1 MTEQEFER
9 LSALVDDE
17 ISGHEISGEINK
29 LKNNQESLDIWSR
42 YHLIGDAMRNELG
55 QFHDP
60 QMARLISQRLKSEP
74 AILAPAAIK
83 RHSNKKRALTG
94 LAIAASLTAVAV
106 VIAPQLINPGS
117 SEAPNQLASSNQ
129 LPVGNQQPVANQQ
142 PASNTI
148 HVAEDGTRWELLK
161 KPKVESRLNDYLLN
175 HQDLSPSSNIK
186 GIMPYATFVSYDENK
201 QK

>member
-17 ISGHEISGEINK
+17 ISEHEISGEINK
-29 LKNNQESLDIWSR
+29 LKNTQESQDIWSR

-55 QFHDP
+55 QIHDP
-60 QMARLISQRLKSEP
+60 EMARSICRHIENEP
-74 AILAPAAIK
+74 IVLAPAALK
-83 RHSNKKRALTG
+83 PRSANKKRAITG
-94 LAIAASLTAVAV
+94 LAVAASLTAAAV
-106 VIAPQLINPGS
+106 VMAPQLINPGS
-117 SEAPNQLASSNQ
+117 SETPNQLASSDQ
-129 LPVGNQQPVANQQ
+129 LPISNQNQR
-142 PASNTI
+142 PESNTVY
-148 HVAEDGTRWELLK
+148 VAENGTRWKLLK

-201 QK
+201 Q

>member
-1 MTEQEFER
+1 MTEQPFER

-17 ISGHEISGEINK
+17 ISEYEISNEINK
-29 LKNNQESLDIWSR
+29 LKGDHGNMARWSR

-55 QFHDP
+55 CIHDTS
-60 QMARLISQRLKSEP
+60 MARTISQRLEDEP
-74 AILAPAAIK
+74 VVLAPAALK
-83 RHSNKKRALTG
+83 RNPSGKRRAITG

-106 VIAPQLINPGS
+106 VMAPQLINPNS

-129 LPVGNQQPVANQQ
+129 LPPGTAR
-142 PASNTI
+142 PASNNSI
-148 HVAEDGTRWELLK
+148 YLAEDGTRWKLLQ

-186 GIMPYATFVSYDENK
+186 GIMPYATFVSYDEKK
-201 QK
+201 Q

>member
-17 ISGHEISGEINK
+17 ISQPEISGEINK
-29 LKNNQESLDIWSR
+29 LKHNQESLDIWSR

-55 QFHDP
+55 QLHNPDL
-60 QMARLISQRLKSEP
+60 ARCISEKLESEP
-74 AILAPAAIK
+74 VVLAPAAIK
-83 RHSNKKRALTG
+83 RQTPSKKRALTG
-94 LAIAASLTAVAV
+94 LAVAASLTAVAV
-106 VIAPQLINPGS
+106 VMAPQLINPGS
-117 SEAPNQLASSNQ
+117 SEAPDQLVSSNQ
-129 LPVGNQQPVANQQ
+129 LPVGEQMPK
-142 PASNTI
+142 SNI
-148 HVAEDGTRWELLK
+148 IAVAEDGTRWELLK

-201 QK
+201 Q

>member
-17 ISGHEISGEINK
+17 ISEHEISGEINK
-29 LKNNQESLDIWSR
+29 LKNAQESQDIWSR

-55 QFHDP
+55 QIHDP
-60 QMARLISQRLKSEP
+60 EMARSISQSIENEP
-74 AILAPAAIK
+74 IVLAPAALK
-83 RHSNKKRALTG
+83 PRSSNKKRAFTG
-94 LAIAASLTAVAV
+94 LAVAASLTAAAV
-106 VIAPQLINPGS
+106 VMAPQLINPGS
-117 SEAPNQLASSNQ
+117 SEAPNQLASSDQ
-129 LPVGNQQPVANQQ
+129 LPISNQRPE
-142 PASNTI
+142 SNTI
-148 HVAEDGTRWELLK
+148 YVAENGTRWKLLK

-201 QK
+201 Q

>member
-17 ISGHEISGEINK
+17 ISEHEISGEINK
-29 LKNNQESLDIWSR
+29 LKNTQESLDIWSR

-55 QFHDP
+55 QIHDP
-60 QMARLISQRLKSEP
+60 EMARTLSQRIENEP
-74 AILAPAAIK
+74 VVLAPAALK
-83 RHSNKKRALTG
+83 RRSPNKKRALTG
-94 LAIAASLTAVAV
+94 LAVAASLTAVAV
-106 VIAPQLINPGS
+106 VLAPQLINPGS
-117 SEAPNQLASSNQ
+117 SEVPNQLASSDQ
-129 LPVGNQQPVANQQ
+129 LPIHNQRPG
-142 PASNTI
+142 SNTI
-148 HVAEDGTRWELLK
+148 YVAEDGTRWELLK

-201 QK
+201 Q

>member
-29 LKNNQESLDIWSR
+29 LNNSQESLAIWSR

-55 QFHDP
+55 QLHDP
-60 QMARLISQRLKSEP
+60 QMASLISQRLESEP
-74 AILAPAAIK
+74 VILAPQIK

-106 VIAPQLINPGS
+106 VMAPQLINPGS
-117 SEAPNQLASSNQ
+117 SEVPNQVASTNQ
-129 LPVGNQQPVANQQ
+129 LPISNQTTAK
-142 PASNTI
+142 NTI
-148 HVAEDGTRWELLK
+148 YVAEDGTRWELLK

-201 QK
+201 Q

>member
-29 LKNNQESLDIWSR
+29 LKSNQEHLATWSR

-55 QFHDP
+55 HVHDTN
-60 QMARLISQRLKSEP
+60 LGLSISQRLENEP
-74 AILAPAAIK
+74 VVLAPTVIK
-83 RHSNKKRALTG
+83 RGAANKRRTLTG
-94 LAIAASLTAVAV
+94 LAVAASLTAVAIV
-106 VIAPQLINPGS
+106 MTPQLLNPNGA
-117 SEAPNQLASSNQ
+117 EAPNKLAS
-129 LPVGNQQPVANQQ
+129 GNQRPE
-142 PASNTI
+142 SNAI
-148 HVAEDGTRWELLK
+148 YVAEDGTRWELLK

-201 QK
+201 Q

>member
-17 ISGHEISGEINK
+17 ISEHEISGEINK
-29 LKNNQESLDIWSR
+29 LKNTQESQGIWSR

-55 QFHDP
+55 QIHDP
-60 QMARLISQRLKSEP
+60 EMARCISQSIENEP
-74 AILAPAAIK
+74 IVLAPAALK
-83 RHSNKKRALTG
+83 PRSSNKKRAFTG
-94 LAIAASLTAVAV
+94 LAVAASLTAVAV
-106 VIAPQLINPGS
+106 IMAPQLINPGS
-117 SEAPNQLASSNQ
+117 SEAPNQLASSDQ
-129 LPVGNQQPVANQQ
+129 LPISNQRPEN
-142 PASNTI
+142 NTI
-148 HVAEDGTRWELLK
+148 YVAENGTRWKLLK

-201 QK
+201 Q

>member
-17 ISGHEISGEINK
+17 ISGHEILSEINK
-29 LKNNQESLDIWSR
+29 LKSNQASQAVWSR

-60 QMARLISQRLKSEP
+60 EMARLISQRLAREP
-74 AILAPAAIK
+74 AVLVPPVIK
-83 RHSNKKRALTG
+83 RHSNKKRAFTG

-106 VIAPQLINPGS
+106 VMAPQLINPGG

-129 LPVGNQQPVANQQ
+129 LPVSNQTTAK
-142 PASNTI
+142 NTI
-148 HVAEDGTRWELLK
+148 YVAEDGTRWELLK

-175 HQDLSPSSNIK
+175 HQDLSPSGNIK

-201 QK
+201 Q

>member
-17 ISGHEISGEINK
+17 ISEHEIPGEINK
-29 LKNNQESLDIWSR
+29 LKNTQESQDIWSR

-55 QFHDP
+55 QIHDP
-60 QMARLISQRLKSEP
+60 EMARFISQHIENEP
-74 AILAPAAIK
+74 IVLAPTALK
-83 RHSNKKRALTG
+83 PRSSNKKRTFTG
-94 LAIAASLTAVAV
+94 LAVAASLTAAAV
-106 VIAPQLINPGS
+106 VMAPQLINPGS
-117 SEAPNQLASSNQ
+117 SEAPNQLVSSDQLPISNQ
-129 LPVGNQQPVANQQ
+129 NQRPE
-142 PASNTI
+142 SNTI
-148 HVAEDGTRWELLK
+148 YVAENGTRWKLLK

-201 QK
+201 Q

>member
-29 LKNNQESLDIWSR
+29 LKHNQEKLDIWSR
-42 YHLIGDAMRNELG
+42 YYLIGDAMRNELG
-55 QFHDP
+55 QLHDP
-60 QMARLISQRLKSEP
+60 DMASKISRRLESEP
-74 AILAPAAIK
+74 VVLVPTNLK
-83 RHSNKKRALTG
+83 RHSNKTRALTG

-106 VIAPQLINPGS
+106 VLAPQLINPGGP
-117 SEAPNQLASSNQ
+117 EAPNQLASSDQ
-129 LPVGNQQPVANQQ
+129 LSISNPKT
-142 PASNTI
+142 ASNTI
-148 HVAEDGTRWELLK
+148 YVAEDGTRWELLK
-161 KPKVESRLNDYLLN
+161 KPKVESRLNNYLLN

-201 QK
+201 Q

>member
-17 ISGHEISGEINK
+17 ISGHEILGEIKK
-29 LKNNQESLDIWSR
+29 LKNNQESLDIWSS

-55 QFHDP
+55 QLHDP
-60 QMARLISQRLKSEP
+60 QMARLISQRLESEP

-94 LAIAASLTAVAV
+94 LVIAASLTAVAV
-106 VIAPQLINPGS
+106 VMVPQLINPGS
-117 SEAPNQLASSNQ
+117 SEAPNQLASSKQ
-129 LPVGNQQPVANQQ
+129 LPVGNQQP
-142 PASNTI
+142 ASNII